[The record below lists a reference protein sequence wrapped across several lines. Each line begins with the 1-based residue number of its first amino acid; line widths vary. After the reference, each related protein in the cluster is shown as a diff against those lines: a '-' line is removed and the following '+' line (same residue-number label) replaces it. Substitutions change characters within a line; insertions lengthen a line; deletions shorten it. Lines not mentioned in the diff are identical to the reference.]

1 MKQLFFA
8 FSLLLSLGLYAQKT
22 IKDPNAVQRN
32 AHNFHAIDISSGIDL
47 YLSQSNEEA
56 VAVSASDKDYR
67 DRIAVEVVDGVLKIY
82 FEKEGRWGISFG
94 NRKLKAYVSV
104 KMLDKLTASG
114 GSDVYI
120 DQTLKSES
128 LMVHVSGG
136 SDFRG
141 RIESNYLKLHASG
154 GSDVYISGN
163 TDKISIEASG
173 GSDIHGFDMV
183 SNICQIATSGGSD
196 VRITANK
203 ELDSNTSGG
212 SDVYY
217 KGTASIRNS
226 KSGGG
231 SVKKVQ

>member
-1 MKQLFFA
+1 M
-8 FSLLLSLGLYAQKT
+8 GLHAQKT
-22 IKDPNAVQRN
+22 IHDPNAVTRN
-32 AHNFHAIDISSGIDL
+32 ARNFHAIDISDGIDL
-47 YLSQSNEEA
+47 YLSQDNEEA

-67 DRIAVEVVDGVLKIY
+67 DKIAVEVVDGVLKIY
-82 FEKEGRWGISFG
+82 FDNQGRWGFSFG

-120 DQTLKSES
+120 DQTLKSS
-128 LMVHVSGG
+128 NLIIHVSGG

-141 RIESNYLKLHASG
+141 RVESSYLKLHASG
-154 GSDVYISGN
+154 GSDMYISGN

-173 GSDIHGFDMV
+173 GSDIHGFDMI
-183 SNICQIATSGGSD
+183 SNSCQIATSGGSD

-203 ELDSNTSGG
+203 ELESSTSGG

-217 KGTASIRNS
+217 KGNASIRSS

-231 SVKKVQ
+231 SIKKVQ